1 MKIRIICFS
10 PSSDVFRGLFRRAG
24 VSNKLSPEHLPTIHC
39 HCFSGDLTHPESD
52 VKKVLTSQIN
62 ALFFSFSFI
71 STHIPFLSREQ
82 RKPSRPPS
90 LARCHFTEFA
100 VCRPARTC
108 FASPFASPTTLPF
121 TKGSFCFFCFFLCF
135 YFLSSQL
142 SSLPCW
148 WPDPSVIRFMWLLLL
163 MQRKTTP
170 GPVRVRVIGGMART

>member
-1 MKIRIICFS
+1 M
-10 PSSDVFRGLFRRAG
+10 FRGLFRRAG

-62 ALFFSFSFI
+62 ALFFFLFLSFQ
-71 STHIPFLSREQ
+71 HIPFLSREQ

-108 FASPFASPTTLPF
+108 FASPFACPTQSLS
-121 TKGSFCFFCFFLCF
+121 TKGMFCTFFLLL
-135 YFLSSQL
+135 FLSFSFSFFFFFFFWNLTVQL
-142 SSLPCW
+142 ACVSTC
-148 WPDPSVIRFMWLLLL
+148 V
-163 MQRKTTP
+163 
-170 GPVRVRVIGGMART
+170 V